1 MELRLFKISVPGS
14 LMLFGEHAVLQG
26 KMAIVM
32 AINARLQITLIPNNL
47 NKIIIN
53 SDLEVLELNL
63 NDLSDSLINKFKYS
77 KLNYVLTSIWNINHL
92 YKINSGF
99 NLVIDNQAL
108 KSSMGFGTS
117 AAVVIGSLMI
127 ISKFLNLVIENQ
139 EIFNQALKVVHQV
152 QDGLGSGADLAASLY
167 GGIIAYQNFKSQKI
181 LSQKLDLVA
190 IYCGYKIKTAEVI
203 KIIEQQ
209 LQQDLYKDLYIN
221 VFNSMHAYSKLAI
234 MAIEKYDFKILGK
247 ILNIGHGLMSGLGL
261 VDNNLDQIA
270 TNLRAYSSIYG
281 AKISGAGL
289 GDCVIGLGKL
299 SEDFIDCINYECF
312 SLETTNQGVI
322 WL

>member
-14 LMLFGEHAVLQG
+14 LMLFGEHAVLKG

-32 AINARLQITLIPNNL
+32 AINARLQITLISNNS

-53 SDLEVLELNL
+53 SNLEVLEVNL
-63 NDLSDSLINKFKYS
+63 NDLSDILINKFKYS

-99 NLVIDNQAL
+99 NLIIDNQDL

-117 AAVVIGSLMI
+117 AAVVIGTLMI
-127 ISKFLNLVIENQ
+127 ISKFLNLSIENQ
-139 EIFNQALKVVHQV
+139 EIFNQAIRVVHQI
-152 QDGLGSGADLAASLY
+152 QNGLGSGADLAASLY

-181 LSQKLDLVA
+181 LSKKLDLIA
-190 IYCGYKIKTAEVI
+190 IYCGYKVKTAEVI

-209 LQQDLYKDLYIN
+209 LQKDLYKDLYVNI
-221 VFNSMHAYSKLAI
+221 FNSIDIYSKLAI
-234 MAIEKYDFKILGK
+234 IAIENHNLKILGK

-261 VDNNLDQIA
+261 VDKNLDQIA
-270 TNLRAYSSIYG
+270 TNLRASSSIYG

-289 GDCVIGLGKL
+289 GDCIIGLGKL
-299 SEDFIDCINYECF
+299 SKDFLDRTNQEYF
-312 SLETTNQGVI
+312 SLKTTNQGVI